1 MVPPPHSREQ
11 LSANFPQEANPFT
24 YVEINGL
31 KIPEPH
37 AAYNL
42 LWEVISGQDVA
53 ADGHLA
59 ISWKEAL
66 KRLTKH
72 FSGGASAGPGG
83 HAWWVKLSL
92 VPLIRPSQNRVLQ
105 CGPDGRA

>member
-1 MVPPPHSREQ
+1 MQFGCWPFWNWSTTNTHY
-11 LSANFPQEANPFT
+11 PQEASPFT

-31 KIPEPH
+31 KIPSPH

-42 LWEVISGQDVA
+42 LWETISGHDIA
-53 ADGHLA
+53 ADRHLT

-83 HAWWVKLSL
+83 HAWWVQL
-92 VPLIRPSQNRVLQ
+92 PLTAMEYCSQN
-105 CGPDGRA
+105 CDF

>member
-1 MVPPPHSREQ
+1 MMDY
-11 LSANFPQEANPFT
+11 PQELSPFT

-42 LWEVISGQDVA
+42 LWEAISGHDAV
-53 ADGHLA
+53 ADGHLT
-59 ISWKEAL
+59 ISSTEAL

-72 FSGGASAGPGG
+72 FSGGASARPDG
-83 HAWWVKLSL
+83 HAW
-92 VPLIRPSQNRVLQ
+92 
-105 CGPDGRA
+105 

>member
-1 MVPPPHSREQ
+1 VVLCQFILKLTNAGHQ
-11 LSANFPQEANPFT
+11 QEANPFT

-31 KIPEPH
+31 KIPSPH

-42 LWEVISGQDVA
+42 LWETISGHDVGV
-53 ADGHLA
+53 DGHLA

-83 HAWWVKLSL
+83 HAW
-92 VPLIRPSQNRVLQ
+92 
-105 CGPDGRA
+105 

>member
-1 MVPPPHSREQ
+1 MVSPPHSGKQ

-83 HAWWVKLSL
+83 HAW
-92 VPLIRPSQNRVLQ
+92 
-105 CGPDGRA
+105 